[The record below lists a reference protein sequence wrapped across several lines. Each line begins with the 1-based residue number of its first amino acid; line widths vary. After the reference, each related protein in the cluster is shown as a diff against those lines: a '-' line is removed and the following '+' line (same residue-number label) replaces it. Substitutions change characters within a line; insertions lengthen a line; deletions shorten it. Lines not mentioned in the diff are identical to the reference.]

1 MPRLVSRIAALRP
14 ECASFART
22 AFLLIALL
30 FLAAQPAV
38 AAPPRIL
45 PAGEVPPDSRL
56 ADPKNLDGYF
66 PLEVPRSAEAW
77 EARREA
83 VRRQIL
89 VSQGI
94 WPLPTKTPL
103 NAVIHGRIE
112 QPDYTI
118 DKVILETMPGLFLA
132 GNLYRPKKPSAEK
145 VPGVLVPHGHWDSGR
160 FYDAGPQAVRR
171 EIVQGAERFED
182 GGRSPLQPLP
192 VQVARMGCVAFH
204 YDMLGY
210 ADSTQL
216 SYELVHRFSKQRPE
230 MNAADGWGFFS
241 PRAEAHLQS
250 VMGLQTWNSIRA
262 LDFLLSLPEIDAER
276 IAVTGASGGGTQTFI
291 LGAIDPRVK
300 LAFPAVMVSTAMQGG
315 CTCENASCLRVGT
328 GNVEFAGLFAPR
340 PLGMTAAND
349 WTREM
354 ATKGFPELKSLYKLL
369 GAEGKVELFPFVHF
383 GHNYNYV
390 SRSAFY
396 GFLNKHF
403 RLGFEPPVV
412 EEDYQR
418 LTKDELTV
426 WNAEHPQPAGGDDFE
441 KKLLQTWHQDTQS
454 QLAALALRD
463 AESLAKW
470 REVAGGGMAV
480 VVGRGLPA
488 AAEIEFEKSTE
499 VDEGDYLRMA
509 GLVHYVPGR
518 EVLPMAFLH
527 PKKWNK
533 RVVIWLSEQGKAGIF
548 NAEGR
553 PNPVVSELLAAGT
566 SVVGVD
572 LLLQGEF
579 LTDGAP
585 PARNR
590 PVTNNNREF
599 AGYTYGYNHALI
611 ARRAHDVLTTIAF
624 CKYNDQGP
632 EQIDLVALDSTG
644 PIAALALSQAAGNIR
659 RAAINTHGF
668 RFADVP
674 DYLDAHFLPGGA
686 KYGDLPGFVALA
698 APTKLWLAGDTGE
711 SAPLI
716 KQVYEAAGAA
726 DNLTW
731 SGKDANV
738 SAVVA
743 WLKQP

>member
-1 MPRLVSRIAALRP
+1 MPHPVTPVAVLRP
-14 ECASFART
+14 ARATWART
-22 AFLLIALL
+22 ALVL
-30 FLAAQPAV
+30 FVLSLLAAPPAT
-38 AAPPRIL
+38 ATPPRIL
-45 PAGEVPPDSRL
+45 PLGEVPPDSRL

-66 PLEVPRSAEAW
+66 PLEVPKSAEAW

-132 GNLYRPKKPSAEK
+132 GNLYRPKKPGSEK
-145 VPGVLVPHGHWDSGR
+145 MPGVLVPHGHWDSGR

-216 SYELVHRFSKQRPE
+216 SFDLVHRFGKQRPE
-230 MNAADGWGFFS
+230 LNAAEGWGFFS

-291 LGAIDPRVK
+291 LGAVDPRVK

-315 CTCENASCLRVGT
+315 CTCENASCLRVDT

-369 GAEGKVELFPFVHF
+369 GAEGNVELFPFIHF

-403 RLGFEPPVV
+403 RLGLAQPVV

-418 LTKDELTV
+418 LTKDQLTV
-426 WNAEHPQPAGGDDFE
+426 WNAERPQPAGGDDFE
-441 KKLLQTWHQDTQS
+441 KKLLQTWHNDSQT
-454 QLAALALRD
+454 QLASLAPRD
-463 AESLAKW
+463 AASLAKW

-480 VVGRGLPA
+480 VVGRSIPPA
-488 AAEIEFEKSTE
+488 DAIEFEKSTE

-509 GLVHYVPGR
+509 GLVHYIPGR

-533 RVVIWLSEQGKAGIF
+533 KVVIWLSEQGKAGIF

-553 PNPVVSELLAAGT
+553 PTPAVSELLAAGT

-579 LTDGAP
+579 LADGAA

-590 PVTNNNREF
+590 PVTNNQREF

-611 ARRAHDVLTTIAF
+611 AQRAHDVLTTIAF
-624 CKYNDQGP
+624 CKHNDQAP
-632 EQIDLVALDSTG
+632 EQIDLVALDRTG
-644 PIAALALSQAAGNIR
+644 TIAALALSQASGTVR
-659 RAAINTHGF
+659 RAAIDTHGF

-674 DYLDAHFLPGGA
+674 HYLDAEFLPGGA
-686 KYGDLPGFVALA
+686 KYGDLPGFLALA
-698 APTKLWLAGDTGE
+698 APTKLWLAGE
-711 SAPLI
+711 SDQTAPLL
-716 KQVYEAAGAA
+716 KQVYVAAGAA
-726 DNLTW
+726 DSLTC
-731 SGKDANV
+731 SGQEA
-738 SAVVA
+738 STAAVVA

>member
-1 MPRLVSRIAALRP
+1 MPHPVTPVAVLRP
-14 ECASFART
+14 ARATWART
-22 AFLLIALL
+22 ALVL
-30 FLAAQPAV
+30 FVLSLLAAPPAT
-38 AAPPRIL
+38 ATPPRIL
-45 PAGEVPPDSRL
+45 PLGEVPPDSRL

-66 PLEVPRSAEAW
+66 PLEVPKSAEAW

-132 GNLYRPKKPSAEK
+132 GNLYRPKKPGSEK
-145 VPGVLVPHGHWDSGR
+145 MPGVLVPHGHWDSGR

-216 SYELVHRFSKQRPE
+216 SFDLVHRFGKQRPE
-230 MNAADGWGFFS
+230 LNAAEGWGFFS

-291 LGAIDPRVK
+291 LGAVDPRVK

-315 CTCENASCLRVGT
+315 CTCENASCLRVDT

-369 GAEGKVELFPFVHF
+369 GAEGNVELFPFIHF

-403 RLGFEPPVV
+403 RLGLAQPVV

-418 LTKDELTV
+418 LTKDQLTV
-426 WNAEHPQPAGGDDFE
+426 WNAERPQPAGGDDFE
-441 KKLLQTWHQDTQS
+441 KKLLQTWHNDSQT
-454 QLAALALRD
+454 QLASLAPRD
-463 AESLAKW
+463 AASLAKW

-480 VVGRGLPA
+480 VVGRSIPPA
-488 AAEIEFEKSTE
+488 DAIEFEKSTE

-509 GLVHYVPGR
+509 GLVHYIPGR

-533 RVVIWLSEQGKAGIF
+533 KVVIWLSEQGKAGIF

-553 PNPVVSELLAAGT
+553 PTPAVSELLAAGT

-579 LTDGAP
+579 LADGAA

-590 PVTNNNREF
+590 PVTNNQREF

-611 ARRAHDVLTTIAF
+611 AQRAHDVLTTIAF
-624 CKYNDQGP
+624 CKHNDQAP
-632 EQIDLVALDSTG
+632 EQIDLVALDRTG
-644 PIAALALSQAAGNIR
+644 TIAALALSQASGTVR
-659 RAAINTHGF
+659 RAAIDTHGF

-674 DYLDAHFLPGGA
+674 HYLDAEFLPGGA
-686 KYGDLPGFVALA
+686 KYGDLPGFLALA
-698 APTKLWLAGDTGE
+698 APTKLWLAGE
-711 SAPLI
+711 SDQTAPLL
-716 KQVYEAAGAA
+716 KQVYVAAGAA
-726 DNLTW
+726 DSLTW
-731 SGKDANV
+731 SGQEA
-738 SAVVA
+738 STAAVVA

>member
-1 MPRLVSRIAALRP
+1 MSHPVSLVAAF
-14 ECASFART
+14 CAGRVCFART
-22 AFLLIALL
+22 TYFLLTITL
-30 FLAAQPAV
+30 LAALPAA

-45 PAGEVPPDSRL
+45 PLGEVPPDSRL

-66 PLEVPRSAEAW
+66 PLEVPTSAEDW

-94 WPLPTKTPL
+94 WPLPAKTPL
-103 NAVIHGRIE
+103 NIVIHGRIE

-132 GNLYRPKKPSAEK
+132 GNLYRPKQPSSGK

-210 ADSTQL
+210 ADSAQL
-216 SYELVHRFSKQRPE
+216 SFDLVHGFRKQRPE

-250 VMGLQTWNSIRA
+250 VMGLQTWNSVRA

-369 GAEGKVELFPFVHF
+369 GAEGNVELFPFVHF

-403 RLGFEPPVV
+403 RLGLAQPVV

-441 KKLLQTWHQDTQS
+441 RKLLQTWHTDSQK
-454 QLAALALRD
+454 QLAALAPRD
-463 AESLAKW
+463 VPSLAKW
-470 REVAGGGMAV
+470 REAAGGGMAV
-480 VVGRGLPA
+480 VVGRSLPPA
-488 AAEIEFEKSTE
+488 DAIEFEKSTE
-499 VDEGDYLRMA
+499 TDEGDYLRMA

-533 RVVIWLSEQGKAGIF
+533 KVVIWLSEQGKASLF
-548 NAEGR
+548 TAEGR
-553 PNPVVSELLAAGT
+553 PTPAVSELLAAGT

-579 LTDGAP
+579 LADGAP

-611 ARRAHDVLTTIAF
+611 AQRAHDVLTTIAF

-632 EQIDLVALDSTG
+632 EQIDLVAFDGTG
-644 PIAALALSQAAGNIR
+644 PIAALALSQAAGSVR
-659 RAAINTHGF
+659 RAAIDTHGF
-668 RFADVP
+668 RFEGVP
-674 DYLDAHFLPGGA
+674 HYLDAEFLPGGA
-686 KYGDLPGFVALA
+686 KYGDIPGFLALA
-698 APTKLWLAGDTGE
+698 APTKLWLAGETDQ
-711 SAPLI
+711 SAPLV

-726 DNLTW
+726 GSLTW
-731 SGKDANV
+731 GGKDA
-738 SAVVA
+738 SSAAVVA